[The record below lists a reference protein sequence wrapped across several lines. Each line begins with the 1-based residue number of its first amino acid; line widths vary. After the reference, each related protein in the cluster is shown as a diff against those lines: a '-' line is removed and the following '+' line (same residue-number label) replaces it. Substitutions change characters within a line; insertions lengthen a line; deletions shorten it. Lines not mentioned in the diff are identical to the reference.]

1 MNEQHSAASKRRRL
15 GRGLQAIVAPHPGQA
30 NTEHNTNHSHE
41 MAGVVVVEAKSG
53 SESPVQGDGPGG
65 EHGVVRSIRLD
76 RIDPGK
82 HQPRTRFDEEALA
95 SLAASIRAV
104 GVIQPVVVRPGAGG
118 RFELI
123 AGERRVR
130 AAGLAGLEEIP
141 AIVRESDERSAA
153 ESALIENLQREDLN
167 PIERGEGIKGLMDRF
182 GLTQQE
188 VASRV
193 GLERTSVSNLV
204 RLLELEA
211 EIRALL
217 VEGALGLGHGK
228 VLLSMMPGAARIGYA
243 RRCARE
249 NWSVRRLESA
259 VKSSIH
265 RPVAVRQGGVVS
277 AETADLEKRL
287 GEHLG
292 TRVRVRAG
300 REGRGS
306 LMIRFYNLDHFD
318 DLMSRIGYRAE
329 D

>member
-1 MNEQHSAASKRRRL
+1 MSEQHSAQSKRRRL
-15 GRGLQAIVAPHPGQA
+15 GRGLQAIVAPHPGSSTTVQ
-30 NTEHNTNHSHE
+30 NTNHEASK
-41 MAGVVVVEAKSG
+41 AKPVVVEVAGAAKYPDLGG
-53 SESPVQGDGPGG
+53 SHIASS
-65 EHGVVRSIRLD
+65 GVVHSIRLD

-82 HQPRTRFDEEALA
+82 HQPRSRFDEEALA

-167 PIERGEGIKGLMDRF
+167 PIERGEGIRGLMDRF

-204 RLLELEA
+204 RLLELEG

-249 NWSVRRLESA
+249 SWSVRRLESA
-259 VKSSIH
+259 VKSSLH
-265 RPVAVRQGGVVS
+265 RPVAVRQGGAVS

>member
-1 MNEQHSAASKRRRL
+1 MSEQQTGQAKRRRL
-15 GRGLQAIVAPHPGQA
+15 GRGLQAIVSPHPGQ
-30 NTEHNTNHSHE
+30 HI
-41 MAGVVVVEAKSG
+41 
-53 SESPVQGDGPGG
+53 PVQITDEKPVKAAPVEIEVSREANPPESVDSDSGAD
-65 EHGVVRSIRLD
+65 GVVRSIRLD
-76 RIDPGK
+76 RIDPGR
-82 HQPRTRFDEEALA
+82 HQPRTRFDGEALA

-104 GVIQPVVVRPGAGG
+104 GVIQPVVVRPGSGG

-167 PIERGEGIKGLMDRF
+167 PIERGEGIRGLIDRF

-188 VASRV
+188 VALRV
-193 GLERTSVSNLV
+193 GLDRTSVSNLV
-204 RLLELEA
+204 RLLELEG

-228 VLLSMMPGAARIGYA
+228 VLLSMAPGAARVGYA
-243 RRCARE
+243 KRCSDE
-249 NWSVRRLESA
+249 GWSVRRLEAA
-259 VKSSIH
+259 VKSSLQ
-265 RPVAVRQGGVVS
+265 RPAAIRAVGAVS
-277 AETADLEKRL
+277 AEMADLEKRL

-300 REGRGS
+300 RAGRGS